1 MDLWVIINKKES
13 RLKKALKLVLL
24 FFFCERAGAE
34 VVLFQDVQIPK
45 VREIFDENISKMLE
59 RGNLVIVHKKPSP
72 ELPLF
77 VSAGT
82 LINAPVEKVWNVI
95 TDFEK
100 YPEFVA
106 QVDEVKTKKVGE
118 KEIAVTY
125 HISFRFTVIKIKVQY
140 TVLMRLTPPADIW
153 WSLKKD
159 EKNDIE
165 EAMGRWELIPSG
177 KNKTAAF
184 YTIYSHLPSMG
195 KLMRFFLKQE
205 PHLELT
211 IPVSTGSLM
220 VEAIKRRVE
229 EGYTKEK

>member
-1 MDLWVIINKKES
+1 
-13 RLKKALKLVLL
+13 LKRVLKILIL
-24 FFFCERAGAE
+24 FLFCEKSHGAE
-34 VVLFQDVQIPK
+34 AQFPDFQIPK
-45 VREIFDENISKMLE
+45 VREIFDENVSRMLE
-59 RGNLVIVHKKPSP
+59 RGNLIIVHKKPSP

-100 YPEFVA
+100 YPEFVP
-106 QVDEVKTKKVGE
+106 QVDEVKTKKIGE

-125 HISFRFTVIKIKVQY
+125 NLSFRFTVIKIKVQY
-140 TVLMRLTPPADIW
+140 TVLMRLSPPTDIW

-159 EKNDIE
+159 EKNDLE
-165 EAMGRWELIPSG
+165 EAMGRWELIPVG

-184 YTIYSHLPSMG
+184 YTIYSHLQSMG
-195 KLMRFFLKQE
+195 RLMRFFLKQE
-205 PHLELT
+205 PHLETT

-220 VEAIKRRVE
+220 VDAMKKRVE